1 MSRLMLQ
8 LAGVLVALL
17 VLINSIYVIDQAEQG
32 IVVQF
37 GEPIGAV
44 VDTPGLHWKLP
55 FIQEIRRFDRRM
67 LAWDGD
73 VSQIPTLG
81 REFVVVDTT
90 ARYRITDPLQF
101 LRSVRDEAGART
113 RLDDIIDSVAR
124 DIVSGTNLEEI
135 VRSADWKVNL
145 AEVVEVAEQEGVA
158 VEQLDLEKPK
168 KGRGKLEQEMLV
180 AASRLMPGL
189 GIELIDVRIKRIN
202 YIESVRTQV
211 ESRMIA
217 ERQSIAER
225 FRSEGQGRSQEIL
238 GDMERELRRIR
249 SEGERKAK
257 EIQGRADAEATR
269 IYGQAYGK
277 DPEFYKFFKTLESFD
292 AIGQNSTLMLD
303 ADSDYFRYLDSSRRR

>member
-1 MSRLMLQ
+1 MSRIMLQ
-8 LAGVLVALL
+8 VAGMLVVLL

-37 GEPIGAV
+37 GEPIGEV

-55 FIQEIRRFDRRM
+55 FIQEVRRYDRRM

-90 ARYRITDPLQF
+90 ARYRIADPLQF

-135 VRSADWKVNL
+135 VRSADWQVNL
-145 AEVVEVAEQEGVA
+145 AEVKEVAEQEGVA

-168 KGRGKLEQEMLV
+168 KGRGKLEQEMLG

-202 YIESVRTQV
+202 YIDSVRTQV

-238 GDMERELRRIR
+238 GDMERELLRIR

-257 EIQGRADAEATR
+257 EIRGRADAEATR

-292 AIGQNSTLMLD
+292 AIGPNSTLMLD

>member
-1 MSRLMLQ
+1 MSRLMTWA
-8 LAGVLVALL
+8 AGALVAFL
-17 VLINSIYVIDQAEQG
+17 VLANTLYVIDQAEQG

-37 GEPIGAV
+37 GEPIGEV
-44 VDTPGLHWKLP
+44 VDSPGLHFKLP
-55 FIQEIRRFDRRM
+55 FIQEVRRYDRRM

-90 ARYRITDPLQF
+90 ARYRIADPLQF

-135 VRSADWKVNL
+135 VRSADWQVNL
-145 AEVVEVAEQEGVA
+145 AEVAEVAEQEGVA

-168 KGRGKLEQEMLV
+168 KGRGKLEQEMLA

-202 YIESVRTQV
+202 YIDSVRTQV

-249 SEGERKAK
+249 SEGARKAK

-292 AIGQNSTLMLD
+292 AIGENSTLMLD